1 MRAGV
6 TFCFDRQASSGEL
19 TRQLEE
25 KEADRLIL
33 ATGAYPV
40 SPAIPAERGM
50 NMVQA
55 WDVLSGQ
62 ARTGKEIVVVG
73 GGAVGIETAILL
85 GEEGTLTA
93 EELRFLML
101 YGAEEPD
108 TLRELLNKGSKRVT
122 VVEMQD
128 KAGKDIGKTTRWI
141 MLDRLKKL
149 GIKVLTGS
157 VVTEIK
163 ADGVIIQKD
172 GENIKL
178 SADTVVMAAGSRS
191 DNHLLEQLK
200 EKEGQVFVIG
210 DARAPKKVMD
220 AIRSAYDLGISIG

>member
-1 MRAGV
+1 
-6 TFCFDRQASSGEL
+6 
-19 TRQLEE
+19 
-25 KEADRLIL
+25 
-33 ATGAYPV
+33 
-40 SPAIPAERGM
+40 
-50 NMVQA
+50 
-55 WDVLSGQ
+55 
-62 ARTGKEIVVVG
+62 
-73 GGAVGIETAILL
+73 
-85 GEEGTLTA
+85 
-93 EELRFLML
+93 ML